1 MKTTNTPKIGIRTG
15 YVHLRNGDLFLT
27 LDNAGEPSFV
37 VARDL
42 RTLMVKAELL
52 RKRGYE
58 VGTTAW
64 QQIGTGEDS
73 YTKSY
78 FNI

>member
-1 MKTTNTPKIGIRTG
+1 MKTSNTPKISIRTG

-27 LDNAGEPSFV
+27 LDNACEPSFV
-37 VARDL
+37 VARNL
-42 RTLMVKAELL
+42 RTLMAKAELL

-64 QQIGTGEDS
+64 QQIGTGDDA

-78 FNI
+78 CNV

>member
-1 MKTTNTPKIGIRTG
+1 MKSTTTHKINIRTG

-27 LDNAGEPSFV
+27 LDNACEPSFV
-37 VARDL
+37 VARNL
-42 RTLMVKAELL
+42 RTLLAKAELL

-64 QQIGTGEDS
+64 QQIGTGDDAYTNS
-73 YTKSY
+73 YY
-78 FNI
+78 NV